1 MPAAAARA
9 RSSVAT
15 RPATRR
21 PRPARATARPA
32 ARPARRRAPSPQ
44 RRLAMGLIPATVE
57 RVGNIADSGLMLRM
71 TRSRAWIG
79 VLGALL
85 AGIVTLNVVSLTYTA
100 SSGRVAAHSEA
111 LARDNAVLRAKLTRD
126 LSGPRIQS
134 AAAALG
140 LVAPGASDVEY
151 LSAGPE
157 YAQVAARRLE
167 TGLLTAS
174 SATAPVAP
182 TETVVPTSTPEV
194 PPAPAPTP

>member
-1 MPAAAARA
+1 MMPAAAARA

-21 PRPARATARPA
+21 PRPARATARPHK
-32 ARPARRRAPSPQ
+32 RRAPSPQ

-85 AGIVTLNVVSLTYTA
+85 AGIVTLNVLSLTYTA
-100 SSGRVAAHSEA
+100 SSGRVAARSEA

>member
-21 PRPARATARPA
+21 PRSARTTARPA
-32 ARPARRRAPSPQ
+32 TRPAKRRAPSPG
-44 RRLAMGLIPATVE
+44 RRAAMGVIPATVD
-57 RVGNIADSGLMLRM
+57 RVGHIADSGLMLRM

-85 AGIVTLNVVSLTYTA
+85 AGIVTLNVLSLTYTA
-100 SSGRVAAHSEA
+100 SSGRVAARSEA

-126 LSGPRIQS
+126 LSGPRIQT
-134 AAAALG
+134 AATALG
-140 LVAPGASDVEY
+140 LTAPGPGDIEY

-157 YAQVAARRLE
+157 YAGVAARRLR

-174 SATAPVAP
+174 SAPAPVAP
-182 TETVVPTSTPEV
+182 TETVVPTSTPET
-194 PPAPAPTP
+194 PPAPPPAP